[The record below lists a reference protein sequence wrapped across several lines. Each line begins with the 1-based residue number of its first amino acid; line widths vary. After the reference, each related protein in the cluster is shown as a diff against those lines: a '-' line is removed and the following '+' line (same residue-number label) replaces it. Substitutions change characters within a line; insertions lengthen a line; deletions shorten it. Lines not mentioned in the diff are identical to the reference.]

1 MYHLDHLFTLLTIEK
16 ARELQ
21 LRPDHPPVIVSE
33 REERPLQGPPT
44 SRDEVLGLLRN
55 LATSRQMRD
64 LTVSGSVQFVNTT
77 RGRAPFLI
85 RAHMA
90 DDQVMFDIS

>member
-33 REERPLQGPPT
+33 REERPLQGPPI
-44 SRDEVLGLLRN
+44 SRDEVPRSVAQSRN
-55 LATSRQMRD
+55 ESA
-64 LTVSGSVQFVNTT
+64 N
-77 RGRAPFLI
+77 A
-85 RAHMA
+85 
-90 DDQVMFDIS
+90 